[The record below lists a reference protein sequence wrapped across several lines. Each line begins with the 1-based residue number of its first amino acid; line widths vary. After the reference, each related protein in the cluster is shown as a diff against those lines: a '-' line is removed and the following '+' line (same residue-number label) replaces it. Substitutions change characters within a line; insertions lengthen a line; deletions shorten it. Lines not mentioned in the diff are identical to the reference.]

1 MNNEIYKINLTD
13 LSKIAHLGYFVENQ
27 SALNQMR
34 FCLKSEVE
42 ESQWKQNIQN
52 IKFAVR
58 FARSVLI
65 VESSIV
71 QTSMKYFL
79 NLFIEKHYNYQDEY
93 NWQDLKPLLLLVNYL
108 KQASNFKSFSKQ
120 ILNPHLHRFLLN
132 YFNE

>member
-1 MNNEIYKINLTD
+1 MNNEIYRINFTD
-13 LSKIAHLGYFVENQ
+13 LSKIAHPGYFVENK

-34 FCLKSEVE
+34 FDLKSEVE
-42 ESQWKQNIQN
+42 ESLWKQNIQN
-52 IKFAVR
+52 IKFAVG

-93 NWQDLKPLLLLVNYL
+93 NWQDLKSFVTSCKL
-108 KQASNFKSFSKQ
+108 FKTSD
-120 ILNPHLHRFLLN
+120 RF
-132 YFNE
+132 